1 MTMKPQQLYDRNNR
15 LIGRIKER
23 SGKLEIFDGNNRYK
37 GRYDPNTNT
46 TWDSNNRKV
55 GTGNLLTTLL

>member
-1 MTMKPQQLYDRNNR
+1 MKTQELYDRNNR

-23 SGKLEIFDGNNRYK
+23 SGKLEIFDPNNKFK
-37 GRYDPNTNT
+37 GKYDPNTNT
-46 TWDSNNRKV
+46 TYDSNNRKV